1 MVNKADRSIL
11 ILLPDNEIKGM
22 EEFRNQYIQSEGKK
36 VPFHITLL
44 PDFYLPRQLND
55 NIINKLSLIANTF
68 PKFDFQAVPIS
79 SFPTS
84 KVIYLSPVPVG
95 SIEQL
100 VYKLKSI
107 LPKYKE
113 DDIND
118 YIYHMTIAMGNTC
131 DKTNDIIQDYFNKFG
146 RDSLKLKAG
155 KLAIYIKRQG
165 KWSEY
170 KSFELS

>member
-68 PKFDFQAVPIS
+68 PKFDFKAVPIS

-84 KVIYLSPVPVG
+84 KVIYLSPVPAG

-100 VYKLKSI
+100 VYKIKVL
-107 LPKYKE
+107 LPRYK
-113 DDIND
+113 
-118 YIYHMTIAMGNTC
+118 
-131 DKTNDIIQDYFNKFG
+131 DKERSAHI
-146 RDSLKLKAG
+146 
-155 KLAIYIKRQG
+155 
-165 KWSEY
+165 
-170 KSFELS
+170 